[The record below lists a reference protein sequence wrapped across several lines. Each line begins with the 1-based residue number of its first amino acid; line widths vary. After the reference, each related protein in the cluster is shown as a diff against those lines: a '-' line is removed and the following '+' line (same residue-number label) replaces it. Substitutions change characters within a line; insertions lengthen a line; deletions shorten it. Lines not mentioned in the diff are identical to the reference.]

1 MRVFIYLIAVLGL
14 ISFSPAAHAQ
24 NAPSANTAW
33 RMPDAHNPIGL
44 WLTANG
50 NAVVQIAPCGQDL
63 CGQIVGLVLGPN
75 DPMPTDW
82 TGAPQCGL
90 TIFRTAPR
98 VDANGQVAAWSGSI
112 LDPRN
117 GSQYSARIKLSQP
130 NQLELRG
137 YLGLPIFGRTQTWS
151 PYRGSVPANCRLQNA
166 PSSPLSTG

>member
-1 MRVFIYLIAVLGL
+1 MRAFIYLIAVLGL

-98 VDANGQVAAWSGSI
+98 V
-112 LDPRN
+112 
-117 GSQYSARIKLSQP
+117 
-130 NQLELRG
+130 
-137 YLGLPIFGRTQTWS
+137 
-151 PYRGSVPANCRLQNA
+151 
-166 PSSPLSTG
+166 